1 MPHILNFELFSKFDA
16 MFNGKQITGNK
27 VGPYPGDRIVV
38 EGREGTTL
46 ERGPCILV
54 RILDNPVC
62 FSGCLSTTHVQRF
75 SLLYAPSSEGVELEE
90 GRNLRSAVSPP
101 RTRCHQAQLGMS
113 LGHQH
118 VYQAFFPDESVPRWA
133 TPSPSAPF
141 SYRIISFLNFVSF
154 PYERLSLSLS
164 LSLSFHVAVRLLP
177 LYAFDAIILGPLWRL
192 VNSANPLEGRCITAE
207 GFEIEKYIIYITFLF
222 LGNGEIAFDSFSKR
236 NGESFRAQRDI
247 YLEWLM
253 VKRKG
258 WTLGWPKIKV
268 MAVSSFV
275 ANSSGNLKILDGLS

>member
-222 LGNGEIAFDSFSKR
+222 LGNGEVASTPF
-236 NGESFRAQRDI
+236 
-247 YLEWLM
+247 
-253 VKRKG
+253 RKG
-258 WTLGWPKIKV
+258 TERVLGRREI
-268 MAVSSFV
+268 FI
-275 ANSSGNLKILDGLS
+275 SGD

>member
-75 SLLYAPSSEGVELEE
+75 SLFYAPSSEGVELEE

-154 PYERLSLSLS
+154 PYERLSLSLF
-164 LSLSFHVAVRLLP
+164 LSPSTLLYDYSRYTRLTQ
-177 LYAFDAIILGPLWRL
+177 LYLGPYDVSLTLPTPWRDAAL
-192 VNSANPLEGRCITAE
+192 RRKASKSRNI
-207 GFEIEKYIIYITFLF
+207 LF
-222 LGNGEIAFDSFSKR
+222 I
-236 NGESFRAQRDI
+236 
-247 YLEWLM
+247 
-253 VKRKG
+253 
-258 WTLGWPKIKV
+258 
-268 MAVSSFV
+268 
-275 ANSSGNLKILDGLS
+275 